1 MIPRMTTVGTLKNY
15 RYSLNSSNNTMT
27 KAMSTVLTRRLF
39 NSYAEDPALATR
51 CFQIRNSYWKAQ
63 SQLNVNESLRH
74 KYDVAWESM
83 SNMSTDLYALA
94 EDTAYGDVIRAL
106 SDPTGPGRIALGQS
120 LSSKAKDLAQI
131 MNGRY
136 GENYVFA
143 GADTLNAPFTWD
155 AYKNPAYIDG
165 TPNVMNPDHAAAFQY
180 EIDPAKAVNGE
191 KYTTKKEDALLVEE
205 ENPNYNAAFTQ
216 NVIDNPVA
224 PGEDDPR
231 LKDPRYGEFLK
242 DDGTGTMDKADANMV
257 PKENENYNPT
267 TSFKYLKSNGTGTND
282 EDEAAKVLY
291 YRGVRVDSNEP
302 ADVEK
307 MEYFLKGE
315 SKYIDVGL
323 GHKEADGK
331 VISSTV
337 FDSSLQGI
345 YFSSGYGT
353 KDGVEV
359 EIEDAE
365 GNIKRK
371 TVNNI
376 PNNVISI
383 VSEMGEILQRCRVKD
398 GEWKS
403 GKQAEEW
410 GSEDDQFRFQALVNQ
425 FEEKCSTFRERW
437 TEMDTQSGFLR
448 DNSELLTSTKDSLQ
462 QQYMELED
470 ADPAAAI
477 SDFMFARYCY
487 DAALKVGNSVLSQSL
502 MDYMNL

>member
-15 RYSLNSSNNTMT
+15 RYSLNGSNNTMT

-94 EDTAYGDVIRAL
+94 EDTAYTSVIRSL
-106 SDPTGPGRIALGQS
+106 SDPTGPGRTALGQS

-136 GENYVFA
+136 GENYIFS

-155 AYKNPAYIDG
+155 AYKNPAYIEG
-165 TPNVMNPDHAAAFQY
+165 TPDAANPDHIAAFPYEAAAGGVTDVEADAATEVLKNPKYVDTLKPGDEGYQPQY
-180 EIDPAKAVNGE
+180 LHKDTGEPTDVEADATVPKKNE
-191 KYTTKKEDALLVEE
+191 KYD
-205 ENPNYNAAFTQ
+205 
-216 NVIDNPVA
+216 
-224 PGEDDPR
+224 
-231 LKDPRYGEFLK
+231 
-242 DDGTGTMDKADANMV
+242 
-257 PKENENYNPT
+257 PT
-267 TSFKYLKSNGTGTND
+267 TSFKYLKSDGTGTND
-282 EDEAAKVLY
+282 ETEAAKVLY

-323 GHKEADGK
+323 GHKETDGE
-331 VISSTV
+331 VVSSTV

-345 YFSSGYGT
+345 YFSGGYGT
-353 KDGVEV
+353 RDGVKV
-359 EIEDAE
+359 EIEDDE
-365 GNIKRK
+365 GNIE
-371 TVNNI
+371 TMVVDNI
-376 PNNVISI
+376 PNNIISV
-383 VSEMGEILQRCRVKD
+383 VSEMGEILQRCRKD
-398 GEWKS
+398 DGAWDSKE
-403 GKQAEEW
+403 
-410 GSEDDQFRFQALVNQ
+410 DQFRFKALVDQ
-425 FEEKCSTFRERW
+425 FEKGCSSFRERW

-448 DNSELLTSTKDSLQ
+448 DNSELLTDTKDSLQ